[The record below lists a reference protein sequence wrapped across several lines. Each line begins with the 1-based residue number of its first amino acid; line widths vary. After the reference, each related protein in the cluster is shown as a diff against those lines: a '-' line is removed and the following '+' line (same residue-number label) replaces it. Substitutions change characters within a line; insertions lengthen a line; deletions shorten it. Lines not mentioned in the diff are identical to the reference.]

1 MTVLTS
7 VVLVWKINWCKMSLQ
22 DSQSKESVELQT
34 SLSHD
39 YSSKIKKVYRARTR
53 LIVCFWT
60 LPIYISIVWFLLLNR
75 QSVDLFMLFYFVLCA
90 SFWLDMAWRKC
101 PACKKQFYVKSI
113 LLNLVTRKCV
123 HCSVDMK
130 STGEY

>member
-1 MTVLTS
+1 
-7 VVLVWKINWCKMSLQ
+7 MSLQ
-22 DSQSKESVELQT
+22 DSQSKESVDLQT

-39 YSSKIKKVYRARTR
+39 YSSEIKKVYRARTR

-60 LPIYISIVWFLLLNR
+60 LPIYISIVWFLLMSR

-101 PACKKQFYVKSI
+101 PACKKQFYVRSI

-123 HCSVDMK
+123 HCLVDMK
-130 STGEY
+130 STEKY